1 MRSTMVKQPTLQ
13 ANKQITKWIPGRIRS
28 PVLFEE
34 KSFSSNH
41 MHSLPAAKKS
51 TYNIYHE
58 YNANCES
65 KCYLFKL
72 SPR

>member
-1 MRSTMVKQPTLQ
+1 MKSTMEKQPTLQ
-13 ANKQITKWIPGRIRS
+13 VNKQITKLIPGRICS

-51 TYNIYHE
+51 TYNIYH
-58 YNANCES
+58 
-65 KCYLFKL
+65 
-72 SPR
+72 